1 MVSKTAIPIIM
12 LALGMQLN
20 VVASKIDWASVGFA
34 SFVKLIVA
42 PFLACL
48 ICLAFPISPLLLNII
63 VIMTVLPSAANTT
76 IYAIQY
82 NAELDY
88 VSACTFVSTILSFI
102 SLTFLL
108 NLTV

>member
-1 MVSKTAIPIIM
+1 MISKTAIPIIM
-12 LALGMQLN
+12 LAFGMQLAN

-42 PFLACL
+42 PLLAYL
-48 ICLAFPISPLLLNII
+48 ICLAFPINPLLRNI
-63 VIMTVLPSAANTT
+63 IMTVMPSAANTT

-82 NAELDY
+82 NAEPDY

-108 NLTV
+108 NLVV